1 MRYMTYKEHRIHGSA
16 SAPFAF
22 YYVSE
27 NHPRYKMI
35 LHWHDEMEIIK
46 IVKGAFLLTVDGK
59 NYKTKEGD
67 IIFIMP
73 GMLHSG
79 IPKNCIYECL
89 LFDLKYFYRAHT
101 IWDKILNPFMTGE
114 RRVQLIISSE
124 GNEIST
130 YFNQIIKS
138 IHEKNIAYEL
148 NISGLLYLIF
158 YEIFNHSYYEET
170 IAFSSLSQ
178 QRLVQFKKVIHY
190 IELNHQ
196 AKISL
201 DELSEIAGYDK
212 KYFCAFFKELSGKTP
227 IQYLNIYRIDFASEL
242 LVTTHLPVTEIAYQ
256 SGFDDLSYF
265 SKIFKM
271 YKSLTPLNYRNLHRI
286 KEEVSRLP
294 KK

>member
-1 MRYMTYKEHRIHGSA
+1 MRYMTYKENRIHGSA
-16 SAPFAF
+16 SFPVAF

-35 LHWHDEMEIIK
+35 LHWHDEMEIIR
-46 IVKGAFLLTVDGK
+46 IVKGTFLLTVDGK
-59 NYKTKEGD
+59 NYSTQEGD

-79 IPKNCIYECL
+79 IPKNCSYECL
-89 LFDLKYFYRAHT
+89 LFQMEYFYQAHT
-101 IWDKILNPFMTGE
+101 IWEKTLHPFITGE
-114 RRVQLIISSE
+114 KRVHLIIQPND
-124 GNEIST
+124 NEITT
-130 YFNQIIKS
+130 YFNRIIKS
-138 IHEKNIAYEL
+138 LHDKKMAYEL
-148 NISGLLYLIF
+148 QISGLLYLIF
-158 YEIFNHSYYEET
+158 YEIFNHGYYEEYK
-170 IAFSSLSQ
+170 AFSSLSQ

-196 AKISL
+196 TKMSL

-265 SKIFKM
+265 SKMFKM
-271 YKSLTPLNYRNLHRI
+271 YKASTPLNYRKSHR
-286 KEEVSRLP
+286 VTDPALP
-294 KK
+294 FAKK